1 MNHRFQRLSTPT
13 MFPSFFAS
21 FNSFKSY
28 PFAHIL
34 GNSFAVLALT
44 EKRRS
49 DEGKNRRS
57 ILSSARPSVA
67 NNVNIINALS
77 STAWS
82 LINEQRAVTGPIVS
96 DQSVTAN

>member
-13 MFPSFFAS
+13 MFPSFFDS

-49 DEGKNRRS
+49 DEGRIDEAYSAPLDHLLPTTS
-57 ILSSARPSVA
+57 I
-67 NNVNIINALS
+67 
-77 STAWS
+77 
-82 LINEQRAVTGPIVS
+82 
-96 DQSVTAN
+96 

>member
-13 MFPSFFAS
+13 MFPSFFTS

-34 GNSFAVLALT
+34 GNFLAVLALT
-44 EKRRS
+44 ERRTNRR
-49 DEGKNRRS
+49 KNRRGIPSS
-57 ILSSARPSVA
+57 IRPSVA
-67 NNVNIINALS
+67 SNVNIINALS

-96 DQSVTAN
+96 DRSVTAN